1 LLRLKLWSAFSFL
14 LGSRSSV
21 FYSITDRRSK
31 HPDEFKADMAA
42 LFALLREGAL
52 HPMVVERLPLASA
65 SAVHARIDSGGLG
78 GKIVLL
84 PWAGPQ

>member
-1 LLRLKLWSAFSFL
+1 
-14 LGSRSSV
+14 
-21 FYSITDRRSK
+21 
-31 HPDEFKADMAA
+31 MAA
-42 LFALLREGAL
+42 LFALLRDGAL
-52 HPMVVERLPLASA
+52 HPIVVERLPLASA